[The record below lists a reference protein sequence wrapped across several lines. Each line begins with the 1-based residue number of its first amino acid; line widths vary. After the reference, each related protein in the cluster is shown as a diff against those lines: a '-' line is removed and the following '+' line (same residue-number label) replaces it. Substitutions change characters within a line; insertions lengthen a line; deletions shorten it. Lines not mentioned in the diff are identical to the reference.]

1 MKPAGAPGPPSAC
14 RTLVP
19 SLTEHGH
26 AAQCRGRAAA
36 PTCTRGRRG
45 VHSLPR
51 PPRPPAPAAVLPLA
65 SGGAGGRM
73 ARRPSRPGDGRPR
86 RVLGQGPRHGEARA
100 ARRGG
105 AATLTGGRRVVVGL
119 TDRSAS
125 LAPVSFRQLG
135 ARSRLRAARY
145 SDRTRTSP
153 CHHTA
158 GTAAVIRSRW
168 CLAPL
173 LSATAGAP
181 IFRSEHEPHDRTCM
195 PRAKTPAI
203 RKPSPYERAGS
214 AQLNAMVE
222 RVAPAILGLLAAG
235 GPRPK
240 PAIVAAL
247 TGRHERQDVVH
258 ALIRLAGTGRGGEAG
273 GRNARGAGEE
283 GRAGE
288 ERGGLTRGQANHR
301 QARPAVAI
309 SQAATTSPQPR
320 TSARSTSS
328 MPP

>member
-1 MKPAGAPGPPSAC
+1 MPARDHAAEFLPPPSAC

-26 AAQCRGRAAA
+26 AAQCRGRACA

-45 VHSLPR
+45 VRSLPR

-86 RVLGQGPRHGEARA
+86 RALGQGPRHGEARA

-105 AATLTGGRRVVVGL
+105 AGTLTGGRRVVLGL

-125 LAPVSFRQLG
+125 LAPVSFRRLG
-135 ARSRLRAARY
+135 ARSRPRAARY

-153 CHHTA
+153 CHPTA

-195 PRAKTPAI
+195 PRAQTPAI
-203 RKPSPYERAGS
+203 RKPSPSERAGS
-214 AQLNAMVE
+214 AELNAMVE
-222 RVAPAILGLLAAG
+222 RVALAILELLADG
-235 GPRPK
+235 VPRTK

-247 TGRHERQDVVH
+247 AGRHDKQDVVH
-258 ALIRLAGTGRGGEAG
+258 ALVRLAVTDQVEDTGGKYT
-273 GRNARGAGEE
+273 
-283 GRAGE
+283 
-288 ERGGLTRGQANHR
+288 LV
-301 QARPAVAI
+301 PAPDVG
-309 SQAATTSPQPR
+309 
-320 TSARSTSS
+320 
-328 MPP
+328 